1 VEKWYSKGIL
11 NVNPWGFLG
20 ENLGSILKEKN
31 WEKGEVEVGASVG
44 GEGGDVEE
52 GCGGEEGE
60 WGEEEQRRGEELKEL
75 KVVV

>member
-1 VEKWYSKGIL
+1 VKVEGEKLGKRWSRSGAGI
-11 NVNPWGFLG
+11 
-20 ENLGSILKEKN
+20 
-31 WEKGEVEVGASVG
+31 
-44 GEGGDVEE
+44 EGDEGDVEE